1 PYFGYA
7 PVDVKKGI
15 NRLHAGAHG
24 IFGCE
29 YGVSGSFGELTDE
42 GEIHGSVGDYLRTVA
57 GGSRHEKRRYIWHH
71 AGDCVSAV
79 FCHRLDLRLGNAKMV
94 KPFHTDLLACTLTHG
109 LFDKVAGAVAE
120 KTVDPADELP
130 FGLGAELGL
139 AVECP
144 AQKPV
149 GIFYGHYASGDD
161 FPGKR

>member
-79 FCHRLDLRLGNAKMV
+79 FCHRLDLRLGNTKVV
-94 KPFHTDLLACTLTHG
+94 KPFHAYLLGVRSEEHTSELQSRFDLVCRLL
-109 LFDKVAGAVAE
+109 LE
-120 KTVDPADELP
+120 KKNTSV
-130 FGLGAELGL
+130 
-139 AVECP
+139 
-144 AQKPV
+144 
-149 GIFYGHYASGDD
+149 
-161 FPGKR
+161 